1 MGLIDMQGKVT
12 LVTGGARGIGRG
24 IVTALAGAGA
34 SVAIADLRADLA
46 EQTASEV
53 ARDTGT
59 HVMALKA
66 DVANLVEVQEMTER
80 VLQTFGKIDV
90 LINNAGWDELKPFL
104 QTTPDFWEK
113 IIAINY
119 RSVLNTCYAVLPYMV
134 TRKAGAVVSISS
146 DAGRVGSMGEA
157 VYAGTKAAIIAFS
170 RTLAR
175 EHARDNIRFNVVCPG
190 PTQTPPGRGNATA
203 GIWQPGAGTHGAVC
217 AAEAPGKIG
226 RCRPDSCVFS
236 FRCRRLHHRAGD
248 QCQRRTDHGGIMIT
262 PPRDRRPP
270 TRPHRSQTMTR
281 RRPGKGRPWPLPQA
295 ARTDRQD
302 GAPRSSRAMPACGRH
317 PQGNDR

>member
-1 MGLIDMQGKVT
+1 MGLVDMQGKVT

-24 IVTALAGAGA
+24 IVMALAGAGA

-59 HVMALKA
+59 HVVALKTE
-66 DVANLVEVQEMTER
+66 VANLVEVQEMTER

-119 RSVLNTCYAVLPYMV
+119 RSVLNTCYAVLPHMV
-134 TRKAGAVVSISS
+134 TRKAGAVISISS

-175 EHARDNIRFNVVCPG
+175 EHAREYPLQRRLPWTD
-190 PTQTPPGRGNATA
+190 TDPPSRGDATA
-203 GIWQPGAGTHGAVC
+203 GIWQPGAGTHGAVY

-226 RCRPDSCVFS
+226 RCRPDSSVFS
-236 FRCRRLHHRAGD
+236 F
-248 QCQRRTDHGGIMIT
+248 
-262 PPRDRRPP
+262 
-270 TRPHRSQTMTR
+270 
-281 RRPGKGRPWPLPQA
+281 
-295 ARTDRQD
+295 
-302 GAPRSSRAMPACGRH
+302 
-317 PQGNDR
+317 

>member
-1 MGLIDMQGKVT
+1 MGLVDMQGKVT

-24 IVTALAGAGA
+24 IVMALAGAGA

-53 ARDTGT
+53 ARDTGMY
-59 HVMALKA
+59 VMAVKT
-66 DVANLVEVQEMTER
+66 DVTNLVEVQETIER
-80 VLQTFGKIDV
+80 ALHTFEKIDV

-119 RSVLNTCYAVLPYMV
+119 RSVLNTCYAVLPHMV
-134 TRKAGAVVSISS
+134 ARKAGAVVSISS

-175 EHARDNIRFNVVCPG
+175 EHARDNIRVNVVCPG
-190 PTQTPPGRGNATA
+190 PTQTPLVEEMQQQEFGSRVLGR
-203 GIWQPGAGTHGAVC
+203 IEQYVPL
-217 AAEAPGKIG
+217 
-226 RCRPDSCVFS
+226 
-236 FRCRRLHHRAGD
+236 RRLGKPEDIAPMVVFLASDAAGFITG
-248 QCQRRTDHGGIMIT
+248 QVISVSGGL
-262 PPRDRRPP
+262 
-270 TRPHRSQTMTR
+270 TMV
-281 RRPGKGRPWPLPQA
+281 G
-295 ARTDRQD
+295 
-302 GAPRSSRAMPACGRH
+302 
-317 PQGNDR
+317 

>member
-12 LVTGGARGIGRG
+12 LVTGGARVIGRG

-119 RSVLNTCYAVLPYMV
+119 RSVLNTCYAVLPHLV

-190 PTQTPPGRGNATA
+190 PTQTPLVEEMQQQEFGSRVLGRME
-203 GIWQPGAGTHGAVC
+203 QYVPL
-217 AAEAPGKIG
+217 
-226 RCRPDSCVFS
+226 
-236 FRCRRLHHRAGD
+236 RRLGKSEDVAPIVVFLASDAAGFITG
-248 QCQRRTDHGGIMIT
+248 QVISVSGGL
-262 PPRDRRPP
+262 
-270 TRPHRSQTMTR
+270 TMV
-281 RRPGKGRPWPLPQA
+281 G
-295 ARTDRQD
+295 
-302 GAPRSSRAMPACGRH
+302 
-317 PQGNDR
+317 